1 MAFPSDSRY
10 VWRLL
15 TWQTFQVVITDES
28 CRYHSVLIWD
38 VGMLV
43 QSLDPLHSLKGS
55 QISTLED
62 DFSSA
67 WQAHPQT
74 DSWKIGLWKTPQRWQ
89 MISERNINL
98 EFQVFVWRIGKRS
111 QSLSNILSIVP
122 AWDSSKS
129 SSLFSII
136 SMVSLGYTP
145 QLDPQKQTN
154 KQPAWSCAKRCE
166 QSLKVFQ
173 NRLRL
178 YQGFI
183 LHSWSFKKKLEPFS
197 KKRKRDLLFQPSFFG
212 CYVATFWGV

>member
-1 MAFPSDSRY
+1 
-10 VWRLL
+10 
-15 TWQTFQVVITDES
+15 
-28 CRYHSVLIWD
+28 
-38 VGMLV
+38 
-43 QSLDPLHSLKGS
+43 
-55 QISTLED
+55 
-62 DFSSA
+62 
-67 WQAHPQT
+67 
-74 DSWKIGLWKTPQRWQ
+74 

-145 QLDPQKQTN
+145 QLDRQKQTN
-154 KQPAWSCAKRCE
+154 KQPFWSCAKRCE

-183 LHSWSFKKKLEPFS
+183 LHSWSFKKNWNPS
-197 KKRKRDLLFQPSFFG
+197 PKKRKRDLLFQPSFLG
-212 CYVATFWGV
+212 CYVITFDGFKPFPTSGCGAWYCGASTGPSGLEPQTKQRAEKHQIFLEVKDKSDKNNILVALKLHFLICFICNVFLLGTNIVAWCDSELF